1 MVRVGVVSL
10 ALLHASGVIGAEWPA
25 ATAGVCSPTRINEA
39 DIPEYYR
46 VGGDSFHWTRERFGG
61 GNGLERFNVRFP
73 SPLVTSTPENNTVYA
88 ELFRPKGTGRVP
100 CVIVLHIAGGDF
112 PLARF
117 MASTLAHRGVAGLF
131 IKLPY
136 YGERRPAGGRVR
148 LLSAD
153 LERGLNGM
161 KQAVLDLR
169 RACDWIASQPD
180 LDAERCGVMGVSLGA
195 IVGGLASA
203 VEPRLTH
210 ACLIMGAA
218 ELEHILY
225 ESQERQA
232 KSLLQQWTRFGGT
245 REVLRA
251 LVRPVDVANY
261 ADRLSKRN
269 VLMFTARSDE
279 TLPPKCGIALWKAAG
294 QPRNVCYECGHYTMA
309 FRLPWVLKESTDFFA
324 AWPAERLPCV
334 PEETK

>member
-1 MVRVGVVSL
+1 MRQGALSL
-10 ALLHASGVIGAEWPA
+10 VLCVAVLAQGAEKSSGVCQPNRA
-25 ATAGVCSPTRINEA
+25 NES

-46 VGGDSFHWTRERFGG
+46 ISGDSFNWVREPFGG
-61 GNGLERFNVRFP
+61 GNGLDRFNVRFP
-73 SPLVTSTPENNTVYA
+73 SPLVTQTPENNTVYG
-88 ELFRPKGTGRVP
+88 ELFRPAGTAKVP

-117 MASTLAHRGVAGLF
+117 MASTLAHRGVAALF

-161 KQAVLDLR
+161 RQGVLDLR
-169 RACDWIASQPD
+169 RACDWIATQPD
-180 LDAERCGVMGVSLGA
+180 LDADRCGVMGVSLGA

-203 VEPRLTH
+203 IEPRLSH

-225 ESQERQA
+225 ESKERQA
-232 KSLLQQWTRFGGT
+232 QSLLKQWTAFGGT

-251 LVRPVDVANY
+251 LVKPVDVATY
-261 ADRLSKRN
+261 AARLRQRN
-269 VLMFTARSDE
+269 ILMFTATCDE
-279 TLPPKCGIALWKAAG
+279 TVPPKCGSALWVAAG
-294 QPRNVCYECGHYTMA
+294 KPRNICYDCGHYTMA
-309 FRLPWVLKESTDFFA
+309 WRLPSILKQSTDFFV
-324 AWPAERLPCV
+324 AWPVERLP
-334 PEETK
+334 PNEEPSR